1 MPLNTAMALMCAA
14 EFLLW
19 AILGFVFWSKGLHRR
34 FPAMHA
40 YLVLRVG
47 SMPVLLSLLFIQAQS
62 WVRQDIFFPLYF
74 YCYWAV
80 YIASAMSLFFICLEV
95 FRSALTSFAGL
106 VRLGTVVFRWAA
118 LASLIVSIASL
129 PFSHKGTMMIPDLA
143 YALMRS
149 VSILELCLLGFL
161 CLGMNALCLSAR
173 DKAFGFA
180 VGFGLMSTNDF
191 ILSSLWSRN
200 ASLTSP
206 LQFLNEMLTLL
217 TLAVWIAYTALPEP
231 ARKPFVLAANSTIY
245 RWNEIAAALGH
256 GTKIAVQQPANS
268 FFLSDVEKV
277 VDKVLTRTS
286 LQANES
292 KS

>member
-1 MPLNTAMALMCAA
+1 MALMCAA

-80 YIASAMSLFFICLEV
+80 YIASAVSLFFICLEV

-106 VRLGTVVFRWAA
+106 VRLGTVAFRWAA